1 MFSNPSDET
10 IKDLLRGCR
19 TVAVVGLSQK
29 PERDSY
35 KVARYLKECG
45 YRVIPVNPALKD
57 EVLGEKPYPALA
69 AVPVPVD
76 IVDVFRRGEEAPGV
90 VEEALPLKPKAVWLQ
105 LGVVNE
111 EAAKRAAAEG
121 VTVVMDRCMK
131 IEHGRLLG
139 DGKVGGS

>member
-1 MFSNPSDET
+1 MFSNPGDET

-35 KVARYLKECG
+35 KVAHYLKECG
-45 YRVIPVNPALKD
+45 YRIIPVNPALKG

-76 IVDVFRRGEEAPGV
+76 IVDIFRRSEEAPGV
-90 VEEALPLKPKAVWLQ
+90 VEEALPLKPKAIWLQ

-121 VTVVMDRCMK
+121 ITVVMDRCVK
-131 IEHGRLLG
+131 REHGRLLG
-139 DGKVGGS
+139 DEKVGAS